1 MITFEQ
7 ELLLAAIFW
16 SIVLGALFVYV
27 LRKKHPNRSL
37 LLSYPKF
44 LGIIFGV
51 LIFTYIVARSVVNL
65 LVPGK
70 DLGWLVG
77 GFLVVSVIIPAWRWA
92 LSEIQ
97 DDPTS
102 SETEKPPPDSDL
114 QQ

>member
-1 MITFEQ
+1 MTTFEQ

-44 LGIIFGV
+44 LGIFFGV
-51 LIFTYIVARSVVNL
+51 LIFTYILAKAVVDL

-70 DLGWLVG
+70 DFGWLVG
-77 GFLVVSVIIPAWRWA
+77 AFFMVAVLIPAWRWA
-92 LSEIQ
+92 RSEIQ

-102 SETEKPPPDSDL
+102 SEIENPPPDSDP